1 MLRCGSTAAR
11 QQQHALLLQ
20 FGLITTQL
28 KYAASSFRSI
38 NGVSGFFHDVYP
50 IAVTLARLS
59 NCLWCSVGM
68 DSAGDGS
75 SGSTISSSSSGI
87 TNSSTSS
94 SSDVDQQVRVRM
106 MAPWIHLCG
115 RYLFVGGSLLLLAL
129 EEPAPATALGM
140 GGDCLGLTE
149 EVSGED
155 YYDSILLH
163 YFTSSKVVSHYYLLL
178 VLLIIVTSA
187 YYYLLS
193 L

>member
-1 MLRCGSTAAR
+1 MLAAAASDSTR
-11 QQQHALLLQ
+11 DALLLQ

-28 KYAASSFRSI
+28 KYAASSFRST
-38 NGVSGFFHDVYP
+38 NGVSGLFHDVYP

-68 DSAGDGS
+68 DSTGDGS

-87 TNSSTSS
+87 TNSSSS